1 MRKLLDEDTSLI
13 DKKDFITGYT
23 ALHWA
28 AKKGNRDMTQ
38 ILLDMKANVNI
49 ISNGGYTPLH
59 LAAMSGNEDIVTM
72 LLTSGADAN
81 TRDYSGRQPIH
92 YLKSL
97 SLPLQSKKANCANC
111 FNWQFHTFSATP
123 HIRARSETL
132 VLKLSEHTRAFHN
145 NPRHAMATLS
155 HNPSSVGR
163 LRRGSNR
170 NDDGASFAAGD
181 ALRSRGGSFNPPGP
195 IETNVKQGP
204 DISGHKISRTESI
217 FGFMRRNSQ
226 RGGKSN
232 KNSRNSP
239 NLRRHATN
247 QSSKRISS
255 PVREKL
261 KTPDAQQQAKRPNI
275 IKAAPASRIT
285 WNPTK

>member
-1 MRKLLDEDTSLI
+1 
-13 DKKDFITGYT
+13 
-23 ALHWA
+23 
-28 AKKGNRDMTQ
+28 MTQ
-38 ILLDMKANVNI
+38 ILLDMKAKVNI
-49 ISNGGYTPLH
+49 TSNGGYTPLH
-59 LAAMSGNEDIVTM
+59 LAAMSGNEEIVTL
-72 LLTSGADAN
+72 LLTAGADAN
-81 TRDYSGRQPIH
+81 LRDYSGRQPIH

-111 FNWQFHTFSATP
+111 FGWQFHTFSATP
-123 HIRARSETL
+123 HVRARSETL
-132 VLKLSEHTRAFHN
+132 VLKLSEHTRAFHS

-155 HNPSSVGR
+155 HNPSSLGR

-170 NDDGASFAAGD
+170 NNDGENFAAGD
-181 ALRSRGGSFNPPGP
+181 NLKMHGGSFNPPGP

-204 DISGHKISRTESI
+204 DIPSHKISRTESI

-232 KNSRNSP
+232 KNSRHSP

-247 QSSKRISS
+247 QSSKRVSS

-261 KTPDAQQQAKRPNI
+261 KTPEAQQQAKRPNI